1 MATVG
6 TPSANTKMM
15 HTTTVKNLLGALRRL
30 ATLLLLQLALS
41 SSLNLCSLLLGREL
55 LTIR

>member
-15 HTTTVKNLLGALRRL
+15 HDNRENLLGALRRF
-30 ATLLLLQLALS
+30 ATFLLLQLALS
-41 SSLNLCSLLLGREL
+41 SSLNLCGPSAWP
-55 LTIR
+55 